1 MKFKSLILC
10 LLLLAVYVGA
20 ADQWGAFS
28 NPFPIHDVVP
38 FGDKGI
44 LLATDGGIRYR
55 ALDGDLVY
63 HSDHGL
69 ETSKFYSIVG
79 SSIGY
84 YAVSEYG
91 LVAVLGEGEKPWIV
105 LNRSYVKNNIRAIPH
120 GAVLGKTI
128 LVIAFEDR
136 LAFFDLMQNRSLL
149 TIDRIGDAMLS
160 ASPIQKM
167 VVHGD
172 SLYVKMEK
180 ALYVR
185 KMDWDH
191 LSEDKHLVSPSS
203 WASLSPKTSV
213 AGLETLS
220 EDEVNVD
227 GVVLKDSVLYY
238 RDTTIKAEKDTVIKV
253 KSWVKWQ
260 VKSQDG
266 TYLVGPK
273 NVFYLA
279 NGAKKIKDLTV
290 YQKFPLGATYE
301 LQATPVGGVL
311 AASVDGKLSYGNLTG
326 WKKPEEVYGG
336 LGNAGNAYTRMKV
349 LSYLPDGHVFYH
361 IWGLSFTMYSQWG
374 EQHDFWFRSTDGLCL
389 DTIITNYTVSFSTV
403 PAPDKSG
410 FLSSTARKNGHY
422 GISYFTKDGEVSCAS
437 QVGSRAIPG
446 AMYAT
451 FDDDGNWLVYTASRT
466 GTVNASS
473 GELDVHKFKPPK
485 SNGGQLEPIGN
496 VKTYGGI
503 SPTPIDIAYDSVGK
517 RLWIVSMSSLV
528 YLDEEQDTLLSPT
541 STNGMVGPEYTS
553 IDVDVH
559 GNLWVG
565 TANQGVFRLT
575 PKNGSPDTLVVKNFT
590 TKDGLLDNSVLDV
603 AIDHVL
609 GIAWFAHDNGVS
621 YYQRKDLRDASKNM
635 TDSAEIKV
643 YAYPIPFR
651 PKIHERFTIE
661 GVTENSVVS
670 IYNRGGA
677 LIKSFREDDL
687 LGGKVEWDGCDKI
700 GKFVA
705 PGVYYYVVKD
715 GSKVKK
721 GKFIVVH

>member
-1 MKFKSLILC
+1 MKFKSLIFC
-10 LLLLAVYVGA
+10 LLLWAAYVGA

-28 NPFPIHDVVP
+28 DPFPIHDVIP

-44 LLATDGGIRYR
+44 LLATEGGIRYR
-55 ALDGDLVY
+55 APDGDLVY

-69 ETSKFYSIVG
+69 ETSRFYSIVG

-91 LVAVLGEGEKPWIV
+91 LIAALGEGEKPWIV
-105 LNRSYVKNNIRAIPH
+105 LNRSYVKNNVRAIPH

-149 TIDRIGDAMLS
+149 TIDRIGNAMLS
-160 ASPIQKM
+160 ATPVQKM

-191 LSEDKHLVSPSS
+191 LADDRHLVSPSS
-203 WASLSPKTSV
+203 WKSLSTKTSV
-213 AGLETLS
+213 AGLET
-220 EDEVNVD
+220 VNKNKKVEVD
-227 GVVLKDSVLYY
+227 GVVLKDSVLYEN
-238 RDTTIKAEKDTVIKV
+238 DSISKV
-253 KSWVKWQ
+253 EWQ

-266 TYLVGPK
+266 TYLVGSEYI
-273 NVFYLA
+273 FYLA
-279 NGAKKIKDLTV
+279 NGKKTVDDLTE
-290 YQKFPLGATYE
+290 YQRFTLGETYE

-311 AASVDGKLSYGNLTG
+311 AASVDCKLSYGNLTG
-326 WKKPEEVYGG
+326 WKTPEYVYGT
-336 LGNAGNAYTRMKV
+336 LGNEGNAYTRMKV

-361 IWGLSFTMYSQWG
+361 VWGFSFILFSEWG
-374 EQHDFWFRSTDGLCL
+374 EKRDLWLRGTDGLCFDNYL
-389 DTIITNYTVSFSTV
+389 DNYPISFATI

-410 FLSSTARKNGHY
+410 FLSSTARKGGGY
-422 GISYFTKDGEVSCAS
+422 GIAYFTKDGEVTCAS
-437 QVGSRAIPG
+437 QVGSRSIPG

-451 FDDDGNWLVYTASRT
+451 FDDDGNWLVYTASKS
-466 GTVNASS
+466 GTVVASG

-485 SNGGQLEPIGN
+485 SNGGLLEPIGN

-503 SPTPIDIAYDSVGK
+503 APAPIDIAYDSVGK
-517 RLWIVSMSSLV
+517 RLWVVSMSALV

-541 STNGMVGPEYTS
+541 STKGMLGPEYTS

-565 TANQGVFRLT
+565 TANQGVYRLT
-575 PKNGSPDTLVVKNFT
+575 PKKGSADTLEVKHFT
-590 TKDGLLDNSVLDV
+590 TKDGLLDNNVLDV
-603 AIDHVL
+603 AIDHKL
-609 GIAWFAHDNGVS
+609 GIAWFAHEKGVS
-621 YYQRKDLRDASKNM
+621 YYQRNDLRDASKNM
-635 TDSAEIKV
+635 TDSAEVKV
-643 YAYPIPFR
+643 YGYPVPYR
-651 PKIHERFTIE
+651 PKVHERFTIE
-661 GVTENSVVS
+661 GVTEKSVVS
-670 IYNRGGA
+670 IYNRGGS
-677 LIKSFREDDL
+677 LIKSFRNEEV
-687 LGGKVEWDGCDKI
+687 LGGKAEWNGCDKN
-700 GKFVA
+700 GKLVA
-705 PGVYYYVVKD
+705 PGVYYYVVND